1 MLLLFKKYSIYLNIS
16 NIDKDNIICYC
27 KDNIYNISIDY
38 AIKNCLIIKNTP
50 FSMGSVIKDRISG
63 MFMGVFLGDALGAPH
78 EFYRYCKDVKYTGNL
93 EHKTFTYQQFQG
105 KKELQIGQVTD
116 DSEMTLTLLRQL
128 IEDNGFIRENVL
140 LAYIEWVNSG
150 GWMIGSNTR
159 KMLKGYKTLKTH
171 EKRIQELLNI
181 PESERSQS
189 NGPLMRATP
198 LVLLNKNVKI
208 EEDAHLTNI
217 HPVVDDSVNLYVSIL
232 RKLISRPSNMLPDNI
247 FTSLENEIKTEE
259 VKYVYNQVK
268 NGIKR
273 DIVDK
278 KGWILH
284 ALWCSL
290 WILKYHSVPSDK
302 GESFENGMKW
312 LIESQPGSDTD
323 TNAAIAGAVLG
334 AIIGLNEMKLEKKTK
349 KNIDIV
355 LNADINN
362 GPTPRPEKYSPH
374 DFYELMNEA
383 YKLYNKQNTTVKNK
397 KIIIKKK

>member
-1 MLLLFKKYSIYLNIS
+1 MY
-16 NIDKDNIICYC
+16 
-27 KDNIYNISIDY
+27 
-38 AIKNCLIIKNTP
+38 LIIQKYLFIIINIFEDHILCKNTAEKVFKFP
-50 FSMGSVIKDRISG
+50 FNELERLNAKILKEVFTTVVTDDSVIKDRISG

-78 EFYRYCKDVKYTGNL
+78 EFYRYAKNVKYTGNL
-93 EHKTFTYQQFQG
+93 EYKTFTYQQFQG
-105 KKELQIGQVTD
+105 KKELEIGQITD
-116 DSEMTLTLLRQL
+116 DSEMTLALLRQL
-128 IEDNGFIRENVL
+128 IEDNCFIRENVL

-171 EKRIQELLNI
+171 DKRIQELLNI

-189 NGPLMRATP
+189 NGSLMRATP

-232 RKLISRPSNMLPDNI
+232 RKIISAPLNMSPENI
-247 FTSLENEIKTEE
+247 FTEIFSEIRTEE

-290 WILKYHSVPSDK
+290 WILKYHSVE
-302 GESFENGMKW
+302 GNSFENGMKW

-334 AIIGLNEMKLEKKTK
+334 AIMGLNKMKLEKRTNN
-349 KNIDIV
+349 NIDIV
-355 LNADINN
+355 LNADING
-362 GPTPRPEKYSPH
+362 GPTPRPDKYSPH
-374 DFYELMNEA
+374 DFYELMDEA
-383 YKLYNKQNTTVKNK
+383 FNLYNKQNARNK
-397 KIIIKKK
+397 KIIIKKR